1 MVVPV
6 SRGIWKTHTYLGE
19 FCEFYELLDAQ
30 STALAT
36 NSFQGLLKGYRRVL
50 MVLEVSRM
58 SVKVERDRLSCV
70 SVIKMQA
77 QLVQVVSSISI
88 GCTTGVFVKF
98 CNANLFIIKLI
109 WVNLS
114 HCPASGDDIFLQ
126 G

>member
-1 MVVPV
+1 
-6 SRGIWKTHTYLGE
+6 
-19 FCEFYELLDAQ
+19 
-30 STALAT
+30 
-36 NSFQGLLKGYRRVL
+36 
-50 MVLEVSRM
+50 MVLEVFRM
-58 SVKVERDRLSCV
+58 RVKVERDRLSCV

-98 CNANLFIIKLI
+98 CHANLFIIKLI